1 MKIFYSEKIS
11 VLGLVL
17 CLSVLS
23 LGCIDFSGGEPDTD
37 EIKIIG
43 EEKSPNGKF
52 IATSFSCSGR
62 GAAGYFYFNASLR
75 KAGEKLDQRDG
86 LLGKHKTW
94 KAFANIEV
102 KWIDDENLEVSYSQS
117 NSPDYKENNA
127 VKVESKHGIKI
138 HHNIRKKAKKAET
151 PKIDKRIMALLG
163 GKSVYALI
171 ANLSKAKT
179 CEAYRIDGYSRG
191 AKEDKRGKMRGYPII
206 SGPTPIDD
214 ASKVSLSNVIID
226 SNTYLWDVAKSCEF
240 LPGVALHL
248 ADANVQ
254 VDILICFSC
263 DELEIYTNGKRAGHE
278 DFDLQRSNL
287 LRVAKKLFPKDEK
300 IQALK

>member
-17 CLSVLS
+17 CLPVLS
-23 LGCIDFSGGEPDTD
+23 LGCIDFSGGGPDTD

-52 IATSFSCSGR
+52 IATSFSCSGG

-86 LLGKHKTW
+86 LLGKYKTW

-102 KWIDDENLEVSYSQS
+102 KWIDNENLEVSYNQF

-138 HHNIRKKAKKAET
+138 H
-151 PKIDKRIMALLG
+151 
-163 GKSVYALI
+163 Y
-171 ANLSKAKT
+171 
-179 CEAYRIDGYSRG
+179 
-191 AKEDKRGKMRGYPII
+191 
-206 SGPTPIDD
+206 
-214 ASKVSLSNVIID
+214 KV
-226 SNTYLWDVAKSCEF
+226 K
-240 LPGVALHL
+240 
-248 ADANVQ
+248 Q
-254 VDILICFSC
+254 
-263 DELEIYTNGKRAGHE
+263 GKR
-278 DFDLQRSNL
+278 
-287 LRVAKKLFPKDEK
+287 
-300 IQALK
+300 